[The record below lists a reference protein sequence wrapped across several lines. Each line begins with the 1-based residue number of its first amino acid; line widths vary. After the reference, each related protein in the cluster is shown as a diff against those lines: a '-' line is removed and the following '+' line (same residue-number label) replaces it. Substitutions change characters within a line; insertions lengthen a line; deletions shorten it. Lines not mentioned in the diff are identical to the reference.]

1 MITWQPTAP
10 ISNLKQRAKVIAKIR
25 NFFAERDVLEVETH
39 LLSHAAVTDIHLQ
52 SFVTDYYSAP
62 NSTSQK
68 LYLQTSPEF
77 AMKRLLAAGSG
88 SIYQICKAF
97 RNEGESGRMHNPEFT
112 LLEWYRV
119 GFDHQQLMN
128 EMDDFLQLV
137 LQCLPAEKISYA
149 DLFLKYVNLNPHLTN
164 AAELKNSAL
173 QLGLEELKNIDTT
186 DKDIWL
192 QLLMSHYIEPKL
204 GINAPTFVYDFPVT
218 QAALARIRN
227 DNPPVA
233 ERFEVYFKGI
243 ELANGF
249 HELTNAQEQ
258 QARFENDL
266 RQRKELNYAAGP
278 MDHNLLAALQ
288 HGLPACAGV
297 ALGIDRLVMLATQ
310 TENITDVISFPLEIA

>member
-1 MITWQPTAP
+1 MTNWRPT
-10 ISNLKQRAKVIAKIR
+10 ISIENLIQRAQIIAKIR
-25 NFFAERDVLEVETH
+25 NFFAERNVLEVETH
-39 LLSHAAVTDIHLQ
+39 LLSHASVTDIHLQ

-62 NSTSQK
+62 HSTSQK

-112 LLEWYRV
+112 VLEWYRL

-128 EMDDFLQLV
+128 EMDDLLQLI
-137 LQCLPAEKISYA
+137 LQCPSAEKISYA
-149 DLFLKYVNLNPHLTN
+149 DLFLKYVNVNPHLTDS
-164 AAELKNSAL
+164 AKLKNCAL
-173 QLGLEELKNIDTT
+173 QLGLEELKNIDAT

-192 QLLMSHYIEPKL
+192 QLIMSHYIEPKL
-204 GINAPTFVYDFPVT
+204 GINAPTFVYDFPTT

-227 DNPPVA
+227 DVPPVA
-233 ERFEVYFKGI
+233 ERFEVYIKGV

-249 HELTNAQEQ
+249 HELTNAEEQ

-266 RQRKELNYAAGP
+266 HQREKLNYAAVP
-278 MDHNLLAALQ
+278 MDKNLLAALQ
-288 HGLPACAGV
+288 HGLPDCAGV
-297 ALGIDRLVMLATQ
+297 ALGIDRLIMLVTQ
-310 TENITDVISFPLEIA
+310 TENITDVISFPFEIA